1 MTAEQ
6 IYNKYVVNFQD
17 PPPWTIPYTVTENS
31 TLVDKAYTFSVKDST
46 VLIPV
51 LQSIMDLP
59 NFYCWPFSD
68 LSLTSKI

>member
-17 PPPWTIPYTVTENS
+17 PPPWT
-31 TLVDKAYTFSVKDST
+31 LVDKVYTFSVKDST
-46 VLIPV
+46 VVIPV

-68 LSLTSKI
+68 LSLTSRI